1 MKGYEKSPVS
11 LETSRGSMELV
22 SMQDKGKQNILYTD
36 SFAAEKLNKL
46 IEKKRRDFDRPKP
59 DWAQKELQ
67 DEILFLR
74 EEILPIV
81 LEGTTLLFSEI
92 TKHVIFKIHD
102 AVKEQAN
109 TIVIVIPL
117 MDSVDETIRIATVNP
132 HLDNPIEGIEI
143 GIKAHGRKIE
153 EVQL

>member
-81 LEGTTLLFSEI
+81 LNETTLLFSEI
-92 TKHVIFKIHD
+92 SRHLTNKIRE
-102 AVKEQAN
+102 AVKYEAN
-109 TIVIVIPL
+109 TLVLVLPL
-117 MDSVDETIRIATVNP
+117 MDSADETIRIATVNP
-132 HLDNPIEGIEI
+132 NRDNPFEGIEI
-143 GIKAHGRKIE
+143 GIEAHGRKIE
-153 EVQL
+153 EIIL